1 MTTNELLDL
10 EHAGWRSLCDGTGDR
25 FYGSLMTDDAV
36 MVLAN
41 GMVLDRAAVTTAL
54 GQSPP
59 WARYDITDVRVIEI
73 SADTAALVYT
83 GTAHRDGQPEPF
95 VAAMEAGPVPAVA
108 SRLSQ
113 VAVAGRPALASF
125 RVG

>member
-1 MTTNELLDL
+1 MTTGMTLSELLEL
-10 EHAGWRSLCDGTGDR
+10 EHAGWRSLCDGTGDQ

-95 VAAMEAGPVPAVA
+95 VAAMSSVYHRSADGW
-108 SRLSQ
+108 RLVLYQQSPR
-113 VAVAGRPALASF
+113 G
-125 RVG
+125 